1 MQTKNSLSFRNWCDS
16 IVAKLDFVCR
26 VSNICSKHEEII
38 CSKLMV
44 IIVSKLTI
52 VQAPSSP
59 SQLPHNLLYSP
70 LQYGVGDE
78 LNLPKHLFHF
88 KSLKIKIFHEICST
102 VCKTETT
109 NLKDFQDC
117 YITCFR
123 DFFMVA
129 IQPYLQKSTKHFKT
143 IQDNMK

>member
-1 MQTKNSLSFRNWCDS
+1 MQTKNSSIRNWCDS
-16 IVAKLDFVCR
+16 IVAKLDVVCR
-26 VSNICSKHEEII
+26 VSNICSKL
-38 CSKLMV
+38 KKLVMGLMV
-44 IIVSKLTI
+44 FIVSKLII

-102 VCKTETT
+102 VRKTETT

-129 IQPYLQKSTKHFKT
+129 IQPYLQKSTKHFKR